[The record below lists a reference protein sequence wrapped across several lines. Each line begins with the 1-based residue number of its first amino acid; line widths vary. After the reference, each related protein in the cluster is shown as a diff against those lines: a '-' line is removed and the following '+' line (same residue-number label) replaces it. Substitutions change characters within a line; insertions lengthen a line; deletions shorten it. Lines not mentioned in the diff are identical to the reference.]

1 MVKRYTVTGMNCA
14 ACSAHVEQ
22 AVGAVKGVDAC
33 AVNLLTG
40 VLSVE
45 GNASDDS
52 IVAAVTHAGYGIR
65 AQEETARA
73 GQGTCRAVI
82 LRLAVSA
89 VLLVVLMYLSMG
101 YTMGGCSLP
110 WGLAQSPF
118 VIGIIEMV
126 LALAVMA
133 INGRIFVGG
142 VRALLRGKPNMDT
155 LVTLGAGA
163 AFGYSIYGLVA
174 MAADAA
180 HAAHY
185 LHDLYFE
192 AAAMIVTLITLGKM
206 LEARAKGRTTDALR
220 GLMALSPPTAVL
232 VTDDGEQV
240 VPIAAVQCGD
250 RFIVRPGER
259 IPTDGCVEEGHSA
272 VDEAAL
278 TGESVPVDKA
288 VGDTVSGGTINRSGV
303 LICRA
308 TRVGEDTTLS
318 QIIRLVEDAAATK
331 APIAK
336 IADCVAGVFVPIVF
350 SIAVLTV
357 IGWLTS
363 GAPFGFALIRG
374 VSVLVISCPCA
385 LGLATPVA
393 IMVGNGVA
401 ARHGVLFK
409 TATALEQLGRVQVIA
424 LDKTGTI
431 TEGAPHV
438 TDILPAAGVDV
449 ASLLSAAY
457 ALEQDSEH
465 PLAGAVCRYAAEQ
478 GVQPSA
484 VTDFEVLAGN
494 GVRAT
499 AAGRTLYGG
508 NREFV
513 AAHAPIADDIVARA
527 QALAAEGKTPL
538 YFAADDTLL
547 GVIAVADIIK
557 EDSPAAIRAMRDMGI
572 RVVMLTGD
580 NARTAAAIGAEAGVD
595 EIVSDVRPSDKEAII
610 RDRMSQGI
618 TAMVGDGINDAPAL
632 TRADVGIAI
641 GAGTDVAMDAADVV
655 LMHSRLSDVVTAI
668 RISRAT
674 LRTIRINL
682 FWAFFYNVIGIPLAA
697 GVFIPILGWQMNP
710 MFGAAAMSLSS
721 ICVVSN
727 ALRLNFFRS
736 SNKKEAKTM
745 EKVMKVEG
753 MMCPRCEA
761 HVKTAVEAVD
771 GVTAAVADHKSGTV
785 TVTLSKAVDDA
796 TLAAAI
802 TAAGY
807 TVL

>member
-1 MVKRYTVTGMNCA
+1 MKRYTVTGMHCA
-14 ACSAHVEQ
+14 ACSAHVEA
-22 AVGAVKGVDAC
+22 AVSAVAGVDTC

-45 GNASDDS
+45 GDVDDDS
-52 IVAAVTHAGYGIR
+52 IVAAVTHAGYGVRMPSDDASPAVNARR
-65 AQEETARA
+65 A
-73 GQGTCRAVI
+73 AVI
-82 LRLAVSA
+82 RLIVSA
-89 VLLVVLMYLSMG
+89 VLLVMLMYLSMG
-101 YTMGGCSLP
+101 HTMGGWPLP
-110 WGLAQSPF
+110 FGLAEMPF
-118 VIGIIEMV
+118 AIGCIQMV

-133 INGRIFVGG
+133 INGHMFIGG
-142 VRALLRGKPNMDT
+142 VRSLWRRQPNMDT
-155 LVTLGAGA
+155 LVTLGSGA
-163 AFGYSIYGLVA
+163 AFGYSVYGLVA
-174 MAADAA
+174 MGVDAV
-180 HAAHY
+180 HATEH

-192 AAAMIVTLITLGKM
+192 AAAMIVTLITLGKT

-220 GLMALSPPTAVL
+220 SLMALSPPTAVL
-232 VTDDGEQV
+232 MTAEGERV
-240 VPIAAVQCGD
+240 VPIAAVRCGD
-250 RFIVRPGER
+250 RFIVRPGES

-272 VDEAAL
+272 VDESAL
-278 TGESVPVDKA
+278 TGESIPIDKA

-318 QIIRLVEDAAATK
+318 RIIRLVEDAAATK

-336 IADCVAGVFVPIVF
+336 IADRVAGVFVPVVC
-350 SIAVLTV
+350 SIAAVTV
-357 IGWLTS
+357 IGWLLS
-363 GAPFGFALIRG
+363 GASFGFALIRG

-409 TATALEQLGRVQVIA
+409 TAAALEQLGRVRVVA

-431 TEGAPHV
+431 TEGTPHV
-438 TDILPAAGVDV
+438 TDVVPAPEVDV
-449 ASLLSAAY
+449 PTLLATAY
-457 ALEQDSEH
+457 ALEQNSEH
-465 PLAGAVCRYAAEQ
+465 PLAGAVCRYAERQ
-478 GVQPSA
+478 GISASA

-494 GVRAT
+494 GVRASVD
-499 AAGRTLYGG
+499 GRALCGG
-508 NREFV
+508 NRELIE
-513 AAHAPIADDIVARA
+513 ACAPLSDAMIARA
-527 QALAAEGKTPL
+527 ESLAAEGKTPL
-538 YFAADDTLL
+538 YFASDDRLL
-547 GVIAVADIIK
+547 GIIAVADVVK
-557 EDSPAAIRAMRDMGI
+557 EDSPAAIRALRQMGV

-580 NARTAAAIGAEAGVD
+580 NARTAAAIGAVAGVD
-595 EIVSDVRPSDKEAII
+595 EIVADVRPEDKEAVI
-610 RDRMSQGI
+610 RDTMRQGV

-655 LMHSRLSDVVTAI
+655 LMNSRLTDVVTAVKL
-668 RISRAT
+668 SRAA
-674 LRTIRINL
+674 LRTIRLNL
-682 FWAFFYNVIGIPLAA
+682 FWAFFYNVLGIPLAA
-697 GVFIPILGWQMNP
+697 GVFIPLLGWELNP

-727 ALRLNFFRS
+727 ALRLNFFRGAD
-736 SNKKEAKTM
+736 NKEVKTM
-745 EKVMKVEG
+745 QTVIKVDG

-771 GVTAAVADHKSGTV
+771 GVVSAVADHTSGTV
-785 TVTLSKAVDDA
+785 TVTLSREVDTA
-796 TLAAAI
+796 TLGAAI

>member
-1 MVKRYTVTGMNCA
+1 MKRYTVTGMNCA

-22 AVGAVKGVDAC
+22 AVRAVKGVDAC

-45 GNASDDS
+45 GNASADS
-52 IVAAVTHAGYGIR
+52 IAAAVIHAGYGIR

-73 GQGTCRAVI
+73 GQGTRRAVL

-101 YTMGGCSLP
+101 YTMGGWPLP

-118 VIGIIEMV
+118 VIGLIEMV

-163 AFGYSIYGLVA
+163 AFGYSVYGLVA
-174 MAADAA
+174 MVADAA

-206 LEARAKGRTTDALR
+206 LESRAKGRTTDALR

-232 VTDDGEQV
+232 VTDEGEQV
-240 VPIAAVQCGD
+240 VPIAAVRCGA
-250 RFIVRPGER
+250 RFIVRPGES
-259 IPTDGCVEEGHSA
+259 IPTDGCVEQGHSA

-336 IADCVAGVFVPIVF
+336 IADRVAGVFVPIVF

-357 IGWLTS
+357 IGWLIS
-363 GAPFGFALIRG
+363 GASFGFALIRG

-409 TATALEQLGRVQVIA
+409 TAAALERLGRVRLIA

-431 TEGAPHV
+431 TEGTPHV
-438 TDILPAAGVDV
+438 TDILPAEGTDA

-457 ALEQDSEH
+457 ALEQGSEH

-484 VTDFEVLAGN
+484 VTDFEALAGN

-513 AAHAPIADDIVARA
+513 AAHAPVADSIVARA

-557 EDSPAAIRAMRDMGI
+557 EDSPAAIRAMQDMGI

-697 GVFIPILGWQMNP
+697 GVFIPLLGWQMNP

-736 SNKKEAKTM
+736 SNKKEAEAM
-745 EKVMKVEG
+745 GKVMKVEG

-796 TLAAAI
+796 TLAAAVV
-802 TAAGY
+802 AAGY